1 MRDPQFFVD
10 TAAPDHAQNVEA
22 AADARIG
29 PVVTWATN
37 RAREPVRTAGAAN
50 GIEDVLLRPKIAAR
64 IAERIRSSFEPVVS
78 RWLPEGLDSP

>member
-29 PVVTWATN
+29 
-37 RAREPVRTAGAAN
+37 
-50 GIEDVLLRPKIAAR
+50 
-64 IAERIRSSFEPVVS
+64 